1 MLDSRQGGRNEI
13 GKLITFVL
21 LRPAEAVLG
30 TMEAQVRTTIG
41 TILVIG
47 TAAISPVQAQTYD
60 PRYPVCMQRYTRD
73 GTSIGCG
80 FTSLAQCQESASGL
94 AAQCYANPYYAHATR
109 KASRRA
115 SQRPKS

>member
-1 MLDSRQGGRNEI
+1 MLDPDQGSRNKI

-21 LRPAEAVLG
+21 LRPEEAVLG
-30 TMEAQVRTTIG
+30 TMEVRVRAMIG

-47 TAAISPVQAQTYD
+47 TLAISPTQAQTYD

-73 GTSIGCG
+73 GNSIGCG
-80 FTSLAQCQESASGL
+80 FTSLAQCQASASGL

-109 KASRRA
+109 KASRLA
-115 SQRPKS
+115 HQRPQP

>member
-1 MLDSRQGGRNEI
+1 
-13 GKLITFVL
+13 
-21 LRPAEAVLG
+21 
-30 TMEAQVRTTIG
+30 MEAQVRALTT

-47 TAAISPVQAQTYD
+47 TVTISPVQAQTYD

-80 FTSLAQCQESASGL
+80 FTSLAQCQASASGL
-94 AAQCYANPYYAHATR
+94 AAQCYANPYYAHATK

-115 SQRPKS
+115 LQRPQP

>member
-1 MLDSRQGGRNEI
+1 
-13 GKLITFVL
+13 VL

-30 TMEAQVRTTIG
+30 TREAQLRAMIG

-47 TAAISPVQAQTYD
+47 SVAASPVHAQTYD

-94 AAQCYANPYYAHATR
+94 AAQCYANPYYAHATK
-109 KASRRA
+109 KASRA
-115 SQRPKS
+115 NQRPKP